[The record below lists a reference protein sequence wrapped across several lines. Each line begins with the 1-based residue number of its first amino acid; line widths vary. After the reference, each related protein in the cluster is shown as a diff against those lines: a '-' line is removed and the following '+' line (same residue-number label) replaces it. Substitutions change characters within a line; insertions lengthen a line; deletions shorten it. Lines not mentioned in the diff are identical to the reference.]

1 MAAILKARV
10 ARWVACVVVV
20 GACVAGVCAPTHAV
34 GTPVPTP
41 SVPVTT
47 APETPLLPNHGIVAR
62 VVVEQLL
69 VETSEDTREWA
80 MRISIAFTHTFD
92 SPEKITREECQSIA
106 NTFWSGSAEG
116 YFVKVSH
123 VGGNCDIEAYYLG
136 EARHAFY
143 SLDEAGHVQVRAP
156 MTYLTQ
162 IVDSFEDASIT
173 ELQVEFTSINNAHCN
188 AEPWIAHLDD
198 PLPAGHWSY
207 CRWMTNKGDTVPTTD
222 EPLLEGDVEQ
232 AFFDFERGTV
242 GPFIDMPAPINP
254 FTITP
259 TQADEP
265 ASGTSADAPSEASSA
280 SSRGLLIAVGA
291 GAALLLRPPRWESP
305 GRGAAQA
312 NTPTSGGRTHQGCG
326 PPPSLN
332 QPPLT
337 SQHQHHEQSA

>member
-20 GACVAGVCAPTHAV
+20 GAYALGVCAPTHAV

-41 SVPVTT
+41 SVPATT

-92 SPEKITREECQSIA
+92 SPKKITREECQSIA

-143 SLDEAGHVQVRAP
+143 SLDESGHLQVRAP
-156 MTYLTQ
+156 MAYLNQ
-162 IVDSFEDASIT
+162 IFASFENATIK
-173 ELQVEFTSINNAHCN
+173 ELEVRFTSINNAHCN
-188 AEPWIAHLDD
+188 ANPTHEHLDD
-198 PLPAGHWSY
+198 MLSVSHLSY
-207 CRWMTNKGDTVPTTD
+207 CDWTPEEGATIPTSD
-222 EPLLEGDVEQ
+222 EPLLEGDVEE
-232 AFFDFERGTV
+232 AFFSLNKGTV
-242 GPFIDMPAPINP
+242 GPFIDLPAPINP

-265 ASGTSADAPSEASSA
+265 ASGASADAASEPSSA
-280 SSRGLLIAVGA
+280 SSRGLVIAVGA
-291 GAALLLRPPRWESP
+291 GAALLLL
-305 GRGAAQA
+305 AAA
-312 NTPTSGGRTHQGCG
+312 VGITWARRRMS
-326 PPPSLN
+326 
-332 QPPLT
+332 
-337 SQHQHHEQSA
+337 

>member
-1 MAAILKARV
+1 MLKVRV
-10 ARWVACVVVV
+10 ARWVACVVAV
-20 GACVAGVCAPTHAV
+20 GAYALGVCAPTYAV

-143 SLDEAGHVQVRAP
+143 SLDEAGHLQVRAP
-156 MTYLTQ
+156 MVYLNQ
-162 IVDSFEDASIT
+162 IFASFENATIK
-173 ELQVEFTSINNAHCN
+173 ELEVRFTSINNAHCN
-188 AEPWIAHLDD
+188 ANPTHEHLDD
-198 PLPAGHWSY
+198 MLSVSHLSY
-207 CRWMTNKGDTVPTTD
+207 CDWTPEEGATIPTSD
-222 EPLLEGDVEQ
+222 EPLLEGDVEE
-232 AFFDFERGTV
+232 AFFSLNKGTV
-242 GPFIDMPAPINP
+242 GPFIDLPAPINP

-259 TQADEP
+259 TPPQAEEP
-265 ASGTSADAPSEASSA
+265 ASSTSADATSESA
-280 SSRGLLIAVGA
+280 SSRGLIIAVGA
-291 GAALLLRPPRWESP
+291 GAALLLLAAAVGITWAPR
-305 GRGAAQA
+305 R
-312 NTPTSGGRTHQGCG
+312 TS
-326 PPPSLN
+326 
-332 QPPLT
+332 
-337 SQHQHHEQSA
+337 

>member
-20 GACVAGVCAPTHAV
+20 GAYALGVCAPTHAV

-41 SVPVTT
+41 SVPATT

-143 SLDEAGHVQVRAP
+143 SLDESGHLQVRAP
-156 MTYLTQ
+156 MAYLNQ
-162 IVDSFEDASIT
+162 IFASFENATIK
-173 ELQVEFTSINNAHCN
+173 ELEVRFTSINNAHCN
-188 AEPWIAHLDD
+188 ANPTHEHLDD
-198 PLPAGHWSY
+198 MLSVSHLSY
-207 CRWMTNKGDTVPTTD
+207 CDWTPEEGATIPTSD
-222 EPLLEGDVEQ
+222 EPLLEGDVEE
-232 AFFDFERGTV
+232 AFFSLNKGTV
-242 GPFIDMPAPINP
+242 GPFIDLPAPINP

-265 ASGTSADAPSEASSA
+265 ASGASADAASEPSSA
-280 SSRGLLIAVGA
+280 SSRGLVIAVGA
-291 GAALLLRPPRWESP
+291 GAALLLL
-305 GRGAAQA
+305 AAA
-312 NTPTSGGRTHQGCG
+312 VGITWARRRTS
-326 PPPSLN
+326 
-332 QPPLT
+332 
-337 SQHQHHEQSA
+337 

>member
-1 MAAILKARV
+1 MATMLKVRV
-10 ARWVACVVVV
+10 ARWVACVVAV
-20 GACVAGVCAPTHAV
+20 GAYALGVCAPTYAV

-143 SLDEAGHVQVRAP
+143 SLDEAGHLQVRAP
-156 MTYLTQ
+156 MAYLNQ
-162 IVDSFEDASIT
+162 IFASFENATIK
-173 ELQVEFTSINNAHCN
+173 ELEVRFTSINNAHCN
-188 AEPWIAHLDD
+188 ANPTHEHLDD
-198 PLPAGHWSY
+198 MLSVSHLSY
-207 CRWMTNKGDTVPTTD
+207 CDWTPEEGATIPTSD
-222 EPLLEGDVEQ
+222 EPLLEGDVEE
-232 AFFDFERGTV
+232 AFFSLNKGTV
-242 GPFIDMPAPINP
+242 GPFIDLPAPINP

-259 TQADEP
+259 TPPQAEEP
-265 ASGTSADAPSEASSA
+265 ASSTSADATSESA
-280 SSRGLLIAVGA
+280 SSRGLIIAVGA
-291 GAALLLRPPRWESP
+291 GAALLLLAAAVGITWAPR
-305 GRGAAQA
+305 R
-312 NTPTSGGRTHQGCG
+312 TS
-326 PPPSLN
+326 
-332 QPPLT
+332 
-337 SQHQHHEQSA
+337 

>member
-1 MAAILKARV
+1 MATMLKARV
-10 ARWVACVVVV
+10 ARWVACVVAV
-20 GACVAGVCAPTHAV
+20 GACVAGVCAPTHAA
-34 GTPVPTP
+34 GTPLPTP

-47 APETPLLPNHGIVAR
+47 APETPLLPNHSIVAR

-143 SLDEAGHVQVRAP
+143 SLDESGHLQVRAP
-156 MTYLTQ
+156 MAYLNQ
-162 IVDSFEDASIT
+162 IFASFENATIK
-173 ELQVEFTSINNAHCN
+173 EFQVVFSSINNAHCN
-188 AEPWIAHLDD
+188 ANPTFERLDD
-198 PLPAGHWSY
+198 MLSVSHSSL
-207 CRWMTNKGDTVPTTD
+207 CRWRLEQGATVPTTD
-222 EPLLEGDVEQ
+222 DPLLEGDVEE
-232 AFFDFERGTV
+232 AFFSLNKGTV

-259 TQADEP
+259 TPTEEP
-265 ASGTSADAPSEASSA
+265 ASGATTEAAASESSST
-280 SSRGLLIAVGA
+280 SSRGLLITLGA
-291 GAALLLRPPRWESP
+291 GAALLL
-305 GRGAAQA
+305 AAA
-312 NTPTSGGRTHQGCG
+312 VGITWARRRT
-326 PPPSLN
+326 N
-332 QPPLT
+332 
-337 SQHQHHEQSA
+337 

>member
-1 MAAILKARV
+1 MTTLKARV
-10 ARWVACVVVV
+10 ARWVACVVAV
-20 GACVAGVCAPTHAV
+20 GACVVGVCTPTHAV

-143 SLDEAGHVQVRAP
+143 SLDEAGHLQVRAP
-156 MTYLTQ
+156 MAYLNQ
-162 IVDSFEDASIT
+162 IFASFENATIT
-173 ELQVEFTSINNAHCN
+173 EFQVVFSSINNAHCN
-188 AEPWIAHLDD
+188 ANPTFERLDD
-198 PLPAGHWSY
+198 MLSVSHSSL
-207 CRWMTNKGDTVPTTD
+207 CRWRLEQGATVPTTD
-222 EPLLEGDVEQ
+222 EPLLEGDVEE
-232 AFFDFERGTV
+232 AFFSLNKGTV

-259 TQADEP
+259 TQAEEP
-265 ASGTSADAPSEASSA
+265 ASGATTEAAASESSSA
-280 SSRGLLIAVGA
+280 YSRGLLIGVGA
-291 GAALLLRPPRWESP
+291 GAMLLLL
-305 GRGAAQA
+305 AAA
-312 NTPTSGGRTHQGCG
+312 VGITWARRRTS
-326 PPPSLN
+326 
-332 QPPLT
+332 
-337 SQHQHHEQSA
+337 

>member
-1 MAAILKARV
+1 MATTLKARV
-10 ARWVACVVVV
+10 ARWVACVVAV

-41 SVPVTT
+41 SVPVTA
-47 APETPLLPNHGIVAR
+47 APETPLLPNHSIVAR

-143 SLDEAGHVQVRAP
+143 SLDESGHLQVRAP
-156 MTYLTQ
+156 MVYLNQ
-162 IVDSFEDASIT
+162 IFASFENATIK
-173 ELQVEFTSINNAHCN
+173 EFQVVFSSINNAHCN
-188 AEPWIAHLDD
+188 ANPTFERLDD
-198 PLPAGHWSY
+198 MLSVSHSSL
-207 CRWMTNKGDTVPTTD
+207 CRWRLEQGATVPTTD
-222 EPLLEGDVEQ
+222 DPLLEGDVEE
-232 AFFDFERGTV
+232 AFFSLNKGTV
-242 GPFIDMPAPINP
+242 GPFIDLPAPVNP

-259 TQADEP
+259 TPTEEP
-265 ASGTSADAPSEASSA
+265 ASGATAEAAASESSSA
-280 SSRGLLIAVGA
+280 SSRGLLIGVGA
-291 GAALLLRPPRWESP
+291 GAMLLLL
-305 GRGAAQA
+305 AAA
-312 NTPTSGGRTHQGCG
+312 VGITWARRRTS
-326 PPPSLN
+326 
-332 QPPLT
+332 
-337 SQHQHHEQSA
+337 

>member
-1 MAAILKARV
+1 MATMLKVRV
-10 ARWVACVVVV
+10 ARWVACVVAV
-20 GACVAGVCAPTHAV
+20 GAYALGVCAPTHAV

-47 APETPLLPNHGIVAR
+47 APETPLLPNHSIVAR

-143 SLDEAGHVQVRAP
+143 SLDESGHLQVRAP
-156 MTYLTQ
+156 MAYLNQ
-162 IVDSFEDASIT
+162 IFASFENATIK
-173 ELQVEFTSINNAHCN
+173 EFQVVFSSINNAHCN
-188 AEPWIAHLDD
+188 ANPTFERLDD
-198 PLPAGHWSY
+198 MLSVSHSSL
-207 CRWMTNKGDTVPTTD
+207 CRWRLEQGATVPTTD
-222 EPLLEGDVEQ
+222 DPLLEGDVEE
-232 AFFDFERGTV
+232 AFFSLNKGTV

-259 TQADEP
+259 TQAEEP
-265 ASGTSADAPSEASSA
+265 ASSTSADATSESA
-280 SSRGLLIAVGA
+280 SSRGLIIAVGA
-291 GAALLLRPPRWESP
+291 GAALLLLAAAVGITWAPR
-305 GRGAAQA
+305 R
-312 NTPTSGGRTHQGCG
+312 TS
-326 PPPSLN
+326 
-332 QPPLT
+332 
-337 SQHQHHEQSA
+337 

>member
-20 GACVAGVCAPTHAV
+20 GAYALGVCAPTHAV

-47 APETPLLPNHGIVAR
+47 APETPLLPNHSIVAR

-143 SLDEAGHVQVRAP
+143 SLDESGHLQVRAP
-156 MTYLTQ
+156 MVYLNQ
-162 IVDSFEDASIT
+162 IFASFENATIK
-173 ELQVEFTSINNAHCN
+173 ELEVRFTSINNAHCN
-188 AEPWIAHLDD
+188 ANPTHEHLDD
-198 PLPAGHWSY
+198 MLSVSHLSY
-207 CRWMTNKGDTVPTTD
+207 CDWTPEEGATIPTSD
-222 EPLLEGDVEQ
+222 EPLLEGDVEE
-232 AFFDFERGTV
+232 AFFSLNKGTV
-242 GPFIDMPAPINP
+242 GPFIDLPAPINP

-265 ASGTSADAPSEASSA
+265 ASGASADAASEPSSA
-280 SSRGLLIAVGA
+280 SSRGLVIAVGA
-291 GAALLLRPPRWESP
+291 GAALLLL
-305 GRGAAQA
+305 AAA
-312 NTPTSGGRTHQGCG
+312 VGITWARRRMS
-326 PPPSLN
+326 
-332 QPPLT
+332 
-337 SQHQHHEQSA
+337 

>member
-1 MAAILKARV
+1 MTTLKARV
-10 ARWVACVVVV
+10 ARWVACVVAV
-20 GACVAGVCAPTHAV
+20 GACVVGVCTPTHAV

-143 SLDEAGHVQVRAP
+143 SLDEAGHLQVRAP
-156 MTYLTQ
+156 MVYLNQ
-162 IVDSFEDASIT
+162 IFASFENATIK
-173 ELQVEFTSINNAHCN
+173 ELEVRFTSINNAHCN
-188 AEPWIAHLDD
+188 ANPTHEHLDD
-198 PLPAGHWSY
+198 MLSVSHLSY
-207 CRWMTNKGDTVPTTD
+207 CDWTPEEGATIPTSD
-222 EPLLEGDVEQ
+222 EPLLEGDVEE
-232 AFFDFERGTV
+232 AFFSLNKGTV
-242 GPFIDMPAPINP
+242 GPFIDLPAPINP

-259 TQADEP
+259 TPPQAEEP
-265 ASGTSADAPSEASSA
+265 ASSTSADATSESA
-280 SSRGLLIAVGA
+280 SSRGLIIAVGA
-291 GAALLLRPPRWESP
+291 GAALLLLAAAVGITWAP
-305 GRGAAQA
+305 GR
-312 NTPTSGGRTHQGCG
+312 TS
-326 PPPSLN
+326 
-332 QPPLT
+332 
-337 SQHQHHEQSA
+337 

>member
-1 MAAILKARV
+1 MTTLKARV
-10 ARWVACVVVV
+10 ARWVACVVAV
-20 GACVAGVCAPTHAV
+20 GACVVGVCTPTHAV

-143 SLDEAGHVQVRAP
+143 SLDEAGHLQVRAP
-156 MTYLTQ
+156 MAYLNQ
-162 IVDSFEDASIT
+162 IFASFENATIK
-173 ELQVEFTSINNAHCN
+173 ELEVRFTSINNAHCN
-188 AEPWIAHLDD
+188 ANPTHEHLDD
-198 PLPAGHWSY
+198 MLSVSHLSY
-207 CRWMTNKGDTVPTTD
+207 CDWTPEEGATIPTSD
-222 EPLLEGDVEQ
+222 EPLLEGDVEE
-232 AFFDFERGTV
+232 AFFSLNKGTV
-242 GPFIDMPAPINP
+242 GPFIDLPAPINP

-259 TQADEP
+259 TPPQAEEP
-265 ASGTSADAPSEASSA
+265 ASSTSADATSESA
-280 SSRGLLIAVGA
+280 SSRGLIIAVGA
-291 GAALLLRPPRWESP
+291 GAALLLL
-305 GRGAAQA
+305 AAA
-312 NTPTSGGRTHQGCG
+312 VGITWAKRRTS
-326 PPPSLN
+326 
-332 QPPLT
+332 
-337 SQHQHHEQSA
+337 

>member
-1 MAAILKARV
+1 MATTLKARV

-20 GACVAGVCAPTHAV
+20 GAYALGVCAPTHAV
-34 GTPVPTP
+34 GTPLPTP

-143 SLDEAGHVQVRAP
+143 SLDESGHLRCARP
-156 MTYLTQ
+156 WP
-162 IVDSFEDASIT
+162 
-173 ELQVEFTSINNAHCN
+173 TSTRSSPPSKTPPSKNFK
-188 AEPWIAHLDD
+188 
-198 PLPAGHWSY
+198 SY
-207 CRWMTNKGDTVPTTD
+207 FLRST
-222 EPLLEGDVEQ
+222 
-232 AFFDFERGTV
+232 
-242 GPFIDMPAPINP
+242 
-254 FTITP
+254 TP
-259 TQADEP
+259 TA
-265 ASGTSADAPSEASSA
+265 
-280 SSRGLLIAVGA
+280 
-291 GAALLLRPPRWESP
+291 
-305 GRGAAQA
+305 
-312 NTPTSGGRTHQGCG
+312 TPT
-326 PPPSLN
+326 
-332 QPPLT
+332 PPLNVLT
-337 SQHQHHEQSA
+337 TCCP

>member
-1 MAAILKARV
+1 MAATLKARV
-10 ARWVACVVVV
+10 ARWVACVVAV
-20 GACVAGVCAPTHAV
+20 GAYALGVCAPTHAV

-143 SLDEAGHVQVRAP
+143 SLDESGHLQVRAP
-156 MTYLTQ
+156 MAYLNQ
-162 IVDSFEDASIT
+162 IFASFENATIK
-173 ELQVEFTSINNAHCN
+173 EFQVVFSSINNAHCN
-188 AEPWIAHLDD
+188 ANPTFERLDD
-198 PLPAGHWSY
+198 MLSVSHSSL
-207 CRWMTNKGDTVPTTD
+207 CRWRLEQGATIPTTD
-222 EPLLEGDVEQ
+222 EPLLEGDVEE
-232 AFFDFERGTV
+232 AFFSLNKGTV
-242 GPFIDMPAPINP
+242 GPFIDLPAPVNP

-259 TQADEP
+259 TPSQAEEP
-265 ASGTSADAPSEASSA
+265 ASDTSSAAASESSSA
-280 SSRGLLIAVGA
+280 SSRGLVIAVGA
-291 GAALLLRPPRWESP
+291 GAALLLL
-305 GRGAAQA
+305 AAA
-312 NTPTSGGRTHQGCG
+312 VAITWARRRTS
-326 PPPSLN
+326 
-332 QPPLT
+332 
-337 SQHQHHEQSA
+337 

>member
-20 GACVAGVCAPTHAV
+20 GAYALGVCAPTHAV

-41 SVPVTT
+41 SVPATT

-143 SLDEAGHVQVRAP
+143 SLDESGHLQVRAP
-156 MTYLTQ
+156 MVYLNQ
-162 IVDSFEDASIT
+162 IFASFENATIK
-173 ELQVEFTSINNAHCN
+173 ELEVRFTSINNAHCN
-188 AEPWIAHLDD
+188 ANPTHEHLDD
-198 PLPAGHWSY
+198 MLSVSHLSY
-207 CRWMTNKGDTVPTTD
+207 CDWTPEEGATIPTSD
-222 EPLLEGDVEQ
+222 EPLLEGDVEE
-232 AFFDFERGTV
+232 AFFSLNKGTV
-242 GPFIDMPAPINP
+242 GPFIDLPAPINP

-265 ASGTSADAPSEASSA
+265 ASGASADAASEPSSA
-280 SSRGLLIAVGA
+280 SSRGLVIAVGA
-291 GAALLLRPPRWESP
+291 GAALLLL
-305 GRGAAQA
+305 AAA
-312 NTPTSGGRTHQGCG
+312 VGITWARRRTS
-326 PPPSLN
+326 
-332 QPPLT
+332 
-337 SQHQHHEQSA
+337 

>member
-1 MAAILKARV
+1 MTTLKARV
-10 ARWVACVVVV
+10 ARWVACVVAV
-20 GACVAGVCAPTHAV
+20 GACVVGVCTPTHAV

-143 SLDEAGHVQVRAP
+143 SLDEAGHLQVRAP
-156 MTYLTQ
+156 MAYLNQ
-162 IVDSFEDASIT
+162 IFASFENATIT
-173 ELQVEFTSINNAHCN
+173 EFQVVFSSINNAHCN
-188 AEPWIAHLDD
+188 ANPTFERLDD
-198 PLPAGHWSY
+198 MLSVSHSSL
-207 CRWMTNKGDTVPTTD
+207 CRWRLEQGATIPTSD
-222 EPLLEGDVEQ
+222 EPLLEGDVEE
-232 AFFDFERGTV
+232 AFFSLNKGTV
-242 GPFIDMPAPINP
+242 GPFIDLPAPINP

-259 TQADEP
+259 TPPQAEEP
-265 ASGTSADAPSEASSA
+265 ASSTSADATSESA
-280 SSRGLLIAVGA
+280 SSRGLIIAVGA
-291 GAALLLRPPRWESP
+291 GAALLLLAAAVGITWAPR
-305 GRGAAQA
+305 R
-312 NTPTSGGRTHQGCG
+312 TS
-326 PPPSLN
+326 
-332 QPPLT
+332 
-337 SQHQHHEQSA
+337 

>member
-1 MAAILKARV
+1 MATTLKARV
-10 ARWVACVVVV
+10 TRWVACVVAV
-20 GACVAGVCAPTHAV
+20 GAYALGVCAPTHAV

-143 SLDEAGHVQVRAP
+143 SLDESGHLQVRAP
-156 MTYLTQ
+156 MAYLNQ
-162 IVDSFEDASIT
+162 IFASFENATIK
-173 ELQVEFTSINNAHCN
+173 EFQVVFSSINNAHCN
-188 AEPWIAHLDD
+188 ANPTFERLDD
-198 PLPAGHWSY
+198 MLSVSHSSL
-207 CRWMTNKGDTVPTTD
+207 CRWRLEQGATIPTTD
-222 EPLLEGDVEQ
+222 EPLLEGDVEE
-232 AFFDFERGTV
+232 AFFSLNKGTV
-242 GPFIDMPAPINP
+242 GPFIDLPAPVNP

-259 TQADEP
+259 TPSQAEEP
-265 ASGTSADAPSEASSA
+265 ASDTSSAAASESSSA
-280 SSRGLLIAVGA
+280 SSRGLVIAVGA
-291 GAALLLRPPRWESP
+291 GAALLLL
-305 GRGAAQA
+305 AAA
-312 NTPTSGGRTHQGCG
+312 VAITWARRRTS
-326 PPPSLN
+326 
-332 QPPLT
+332 
-337 SQHQHHEQSA
+337 

>member
-20 GACVAGVCAPTHAV
+20 GAYALGVCAPTHAV

-41 SVPVTT
+41 SVPATT

-92 SPEKITREECQSIA
+92 SPKKITREECQSIA

-143 SLDEAGHVQVRAP
+143 SLDESGHLQVRAP
-156 MTYLTQ
+156 MVYLNQ
-162 IVDSFEDASIT
+162 IFASFENATIK
-173 ELQVEFTSINNAHCN
+173 ELEVRFTSINNAHCN
-188 AEPWIAHLDD
+188 TNPTHEHLDD
-198 PLPAGHWSY
+198 MLSVSHLSY
-207 CRWMTNKGDTVPTTD
+207 CDWTPEEGATIPTSD
-222 EPLLEGDVEQ
+222 EPLLEGDVEE
-232 AFFDFERGTV
+232 AFFSLNKGTV
-242 GPFIDMPAPINP
+242 GPFIDLPAPINP

-265 ASGTSADAPSEASSA
+265 ASGASADAASEPSSA
-280 SSRGLLIAVGA
+280 SSRGLVIAVGA
-291 GAALLLRPPRWESP
+291 GAALLLL
-305 GRGAAQA
+305 AAA
-312 NTPTSGGRTHQGCG
+312 VGITWARRRMS
-326 PPPSLN
+326 
-332 QPPLT
+332 
-337 SQHQHHEQSA
+337 

>member
-1 MAAILKARV
+1 MATMLKVRV
-10 ARWVACVVVV
+10 ARWVACVVAV
-20 GACVAGVCAPTHAV
+20 GACVVGVCAPTYAV

-143 SLDEAGHVQVRAP
+143 SLDEAGHLQVRAP
-156 MTYLTQ
+156 MVYLNQ
-162 IVDSFEDASIT
+162 IFASFENATIK
-173 ELQVEFTSINNAHCN
+173 ELEVRFTSINNAHCN
-188 AEPWIAHLDD
+188 ANPTHEHLDD
-198 PLPAGHWSY
+198 MLSVSHLSY
-207 CRWMTNKGDTVPTTD
+207 CDWTPEEGATIPTSD
-222 EPLLEGDVEQ
+222 EPLLEGDVEE
-232 AFFDFERGTV
+232 AFFSLNKGTV
-242 GPFIDMPAPINP
+242 GPFIDLPAPINP

-259 TQADEP
+259 TPPQAEEP
-265 ASGTSADAPSEASSA
+265 ASSTSADATSESA
-280 SSRGLLIAVGA
+280 SSRGLIIAVGA
-291 GAALLLRPPRWESP
+291 GAALLLLAAAVGITWAPR
-305 GRGAAQA
+305 R
-312 NTPTSGGRTHQGCG
+312 TS
-326 PPPSLN
+326 
-332 QPPLT
+332 
-337 SQHQHHEQSA
+337 

>member
-1 MAAILKARV
+1 MATTLKARV
-10 ARWVACVVVV
+10 ARWVACVVAV
-20 GACVAGVCAPTHAV
+20 GACVVGVCAPTHAV
-34 GTPVPTP
+34 GTPLPTP

-143 SLDEAGHVQVRAP
+143 SLDESGHLQVRAP
-156 MTYLTQ
+156 MVYLNQ
-162 IVDSFEDASIT
+162 IFASFENATIK
-173 ELQVEFTSINNAHCN
+173 ELEVRFTSINNAHCN
-188 AEPWIAHLDD
+188 ANPTHEHLDD
-198 PLPAGHWSY
+198 MLSVSHLSY
-207 CRWMTNKGDTVPTTD
+207 CDWTPEEGATIPTSD
-222 EPLLEGDVEQ
+222 EPLLEGDVEE
-232 AFFDFERGTV
+232 AFFSLNKGTV
-242 GPFIDMPAPINP
+242 GPFIDLPAPINP

-259 TQADEP
+259 TPTEEP
-265 ASGTSADAPSEASSA
+265 ASGATTEAAASESSSA
-280 SSRGLLIAVGA
+280 SSRGLLITLGA
-291 GAALLLRPPRWESP
+291 GAALLLL
-305 GRGAAQA
+305 AAA
-312 NTPTSGGRTHQGCG
+312 VGITWARRRTS
-326 PPPSLN
+326 
-332 QPPLT
+332 
-337 SQHQHHEQSA
+337 

>member
-20 GACVAGVCAPTHAV
+20 GAYALGVCAPTHAV

-69 VETSEDTREWA
+69 VETSEGTREWA

-143 SLDEAGHVQVRAP
+143 SLDESGHLQVRAP
-156 MTYLTQ
+156 MVY
-162 IVDSFEDASIT
+162 
-173 ELQVEFTSINNAHCN
+173 
-188 AEPWIAHLDD
+188 
-198 PLPAGHWSY
+198 
-207 CRWMTNKGDTVPTTD
+207 
-222 EPLLEGDVEQ
+222 
-232 AFFDFERGTV
+232 
-242 GPFIDMPAPINP
+242 
-254 FTITP
+254 
-259 TQADEP
+259 
-265 ASGTSADAPSEASSA
+265 
-280 SSRGLLIAVGA
+280 
-291 GAALLLRPPRWESP
+291 
-305 GRGAAQA
+305 
-312 NTPTSGGRTHQGCG
+312 
-326 PPPSLN
+326 LN
-332 QPPLT
+332 QIFA
-337 SQHQHHEQSA
+337 S

>member
-1 MAAILKARV
+1 MATMLKVRV
-10 ARWVACVVVV
+10 ARWVACVVAV
-20 GACVAGVCAPTHAV
+20 GAYVVGVCAPTHAV
-34 GTPVPTP
+34 GTPMPTP

-143 SLDEAGHVQVRAP
+143 SLDESGHLQVRAP
-156 MTYLTQ
+156 MVYLNQ
-162 IVDSFEDASIT
+162 IFASFENATIK
-173 ELQVEFTSINNAHCN
+173 EFQVVFSSINNAHCN
-188 AEPWIAHLDD
+188 ANPTFERLDD
-198 PLPAGHWSY
+198 MLSVSHSSL
-207 CRWMTNKGDTVPTTD
+207 CRWRLEQGATVPTTD
-222 EPLLEGDVEQ
+222 DPLLEGDVEE
-232 AFFDFERGTV
+232 AFFSLNKGTV
-242 GPFIDMPAPINP
+242 GPFIDLPAPVNP

-259 TQADEP
+259 TPTEEP
-265 ASGTSADAPSEASSA
+265 ASGATAEAAASESSSA
-280 SSRGLLIAVGA
+280 SSRGLLIGVGA
-291 GAALLLRPPRWESP
+291 GAMLLLL
-305 GRGAAQA
+305 AAA
-312 NTPTSGGRTHQGCG
+312 VGITWARRRTS
-326 PPPSLN
+326 
-332 QPPLT
+332 
-337 SQHQHHEQSA
+337 

>member
-1 MAAILKARV
+1 MATTLKARV
-10 ARWVACVVVV
+10 ARWVACVVAV

-34 GTPVPTP
+34 GTPLPTP

-143 SLDEAGHVQVRAP
+143 SLDESGHLQVRAP
-156 MTYLTQ
+156 MAYLNQ
-162 IVDSFEDASIT
+162 IFASFENATIK
-173 ELQVEFTSINNAHCN
+173 EFQVVFSSINNAHCN
-188 AEPWIAHLDD
+188 ANPTFERLDD
-198 PLPAGHWSY
+198 MLSVSHSSL
-207 CRWMTNKGDTVPTTD
+207 CRWRLEQGATVPTTD
-222 EPLLEGDVEQ
+222 DPLLEGDVEE
-232 AFFDFERGTV
+232 AFFSLNKGTV
-242 GPFIDMPAPINP
+242 GPFIDLPAPINP

-259 TQADEP
+259 TPPQADEP
-265 ASGTSADAPSEASSA
+265 ASGTSADATSESSSA
-280 SSRGLLIAVGA
+280 SSRGLLITLGA
-291 GAALLLRPPRWESP
+291 GAMLLLL
-305 GRGAAQA
+305 AAA
-312 NTPTSGGRTHQGCG
+312 VGITWARRRTS
-326 PPPSLN
+326 
-332 QPPLT
+332 
-337 SQHQHHEQSA
+337 

>member
-1 MAAILKARV
+1 MAATLKARV
-10 ARWVACVVVV
+10 ARWVACVVAV

-47 APETPLLPNHGIVAR
+47 APETPLLPNHSIVAR

-143 SLDEAGHVQVRAP
+143 SLDESGHLQVRAP
-156 MTYLTQ
+156 MAYLNQ
-162 IVDSFEDASIT
+162 IFASFENATIT
-173 ELQVEFTSINNAHCN
+173 EFQVVFSSINNAHCN
-188 AEPWIAHLDD
+188 ANPSHEHLDD
-198 PLPAGHWSY
+198 MLSVSHLSY
-207 CRWMTNKGDTVPTTD
+207 CDWTPEEGATIPTSD
-222 EPLLEGDVEQ
+222 EPLLEGDVEE
-232 AFFDFERGTV
+232 AFFSLNKGTV
-242 GPFIDMPAPINP
+242 GPFIDLPAPINP

-265 ASGTSADAPSEASSA
+265 ASGTSADAASESA
-280 SSRGLLIAVGA
+280 SSRGLVIAVGA
-291 GAALLLRPPRWESP
+291 GAVILLL
-305 GRGAAQA
+305 AAA
-312 NTPTSGGRTHQGCG
+312 VGITWARRRTS
-326 PPPSLN
+326 
-332 QPPLT
+332 
-337 SQHQHHEQSA
+337 

>member
-1 MAAILKARV
+1 MATMLKVRV
-10 ARWVACVVVV
+10 ARWVACVVAV
-20 GACVAGVCAPTHAV
+20 GAYALGVCAPTYAV

-143 SLDEAGHVQVRAP
+143 SLDEAGHLQVRAP
-156 MTYLTQ
+156 MAYLNQ
-162 IVDSFEDASIT
+162 IFASFENATIT
-173 ELQVEFTSINNAHCN
+173 EFQVVFSSINNAHCN
-188 AEPWIAHLDD
+188 ANPTHEHLDD
-198 PLPAGHWSY
+198 MLSVSHLSY
-207 CRWMTNKGDTVPTTD
+207 CDWTPEEGATIPTSD
-222 EPLLEGDVEQ
+222 EPLLEGDVEE
-232 AFFDFERGTV
+232 AFFSLNKGTV
-242 GPFIDMPAPINP
+242 GPFIDLPAPINP

-259 TQADEP
+259 TPPQAEEP
-265 ASGTSADAPSEASSA
+265 ASSTSADATSESA
-280 SSRGLLIAVGA
+280 SSRGLIIAVGA
-291 GAALLLRPPRWESP
+291 GAALLLLAAAVGITWAPR
-305 GRGAAQA
+305 R
-312 NTPTSGGRTHQGCG
+312 TS
-326 PPPSLN
+326 
-332 QPPLT
+332 
-337 SQHQHHEQSA
+337 

>member
-20 GACVAGVCAPTHAV
+20 GAYALGVCAPTHAV

-143 SLDEAGHVQVRAP
+143 SLDESGHLQVRAP
-156 MTYLTQ
+156 MVYLNQ
-162 IVDSFEDASIT
+162 IFASFENATIK
-173 ELQVEFTSINNAHCN
+173 ELEVRFTSINNAHCN
-188 AEPWIAHLDD
+188 ANPSHEHLDD
-198 PLPAGHWSY
+198 MLSVSHLSY
-207 CRWMTNKGDTVPTTD
+207 CDWTPEEGATVPTTD
-222 EPLLEGDVEQ
+222 DPLLEGDVEE
-232 AFFDFERGTV
+232 AFFSLNKGTV
-242 GPFIDMPAPINP
+242 GPFIDLPAPINP

-265 ASGTSADAPSEASSA
+265 ASDTSADAPSEPSSA
-280 SSRGLLIAVGA
+280 SSRGLIIAVGA
-291 GAALLLRPPRWESP
+291 GAALLLL
-305 GRGAAQA
+305 AAA
-312 NTPTSGGRTHQGCG
+312 VGITWARRRTS
-326 PPPSLN
+326 
-332 QPPLT
+332 
-337 SQHQHHEQSA
+337 

>member
-1 MAAILKARV
+1 MATTLKARV
-10 ARWVACVVVV
+10 ARWVACVVAV
-20 GACVAGVCAPTHAV
+20 GAYALGVCAPTHAV

-143 SLDEAGHVQVRAP
+143 SLDEAGHLQVRAP
-156 MTYLTQ
+156 MAYLNQ
-162 IVDSFEDASIT
+162 IFASFENATIK
-173 ELQVEFTSINNAHCN
+173 EFQVVFSSINNAHCN
-188 AEPWIAHLDD
+188 ANPTFERLDD
-198 PLPAGHWSY
+198 MLSVSHSSL
-207 CRWMTNKGDTVPTTD
+207 CRWRLEQGATVPTTD
-222 EPLLEGDVEQ
+222 DPLLEGDVEE
-232 AFFDFERGTV
+232 AFFSLNKGTV

-259 TQADEP
+259 APPQAEDP
-265 ASGTSADAPSEASSA
+265 ASDTSADATSESA
-280 SSRGLLIAVGA
+280 SSRGLIIAVGA
-291 GAALLLRPPRWESP
+291 GAVLLLL
-305 GRGAAQA
+305 AAA
-312 NTPTSGGRTHQGCG
+312 VGITWARCRTS
-326 PPPSLN
+326 
-332 QPPLT
+332 
-337 SQHQHHEQSA
+337 

>member
-10 ARWVACVVVV
+10 ARWVACVVAV
-20 GACVAGVCAPTHAV
+20 GAYALGVCAPTHAV

-143 SLDEAGHVQVRAP
+143 SLDESGHLQVRAP
-156 MTYLTQ
+156 MVYLNQ
-162 IVDSFEDASIT
+162 IFASFENATIK
-173 ELQVEFTSINNAHCN
+173 ELEVRFTSINNAHCN
-188 AEPWIAHLDD
+188 ANPSHEHLDD
-198 PLPAGHWSY
+198 MLSVSHLSY
-207 CRWMTNKGDTVPTTD
+207 CDWTPEEGATIPTSD
-222 EPLLEGDVEQ
+222 EPLLEGDVEE
-232 AFFDFERGTV
+232 AFFSLNKGTV
-242 GPFIDMPAPINP
+242 GPFIDLPAPINP

-259 TQADEP
+259 TPPQAEEP
-265 ASGTSADAPSEASSA
+265 ASGAATEAAASESSFA
-280 SSRGLLIAVGA
+280 SSRGLIIAVGA
-291 GAALLLRPPRWESP
+291 GAMLLLL
-305 GRGAAQA
+305 AAA
-312 NTPTSGGRTHQGCG
+312 VGITWARRRTS
-326 PPPSLN
+326 
-332 QPPLT
+332 
-337 SQHQHHEQSA
+337 